1 MSICLRRSALMGT
14 NPPLN
19 HIFVSVFLSEFPPI
33 PSPPHVNHTLSVLA
47 DSGVSSY
54 SGINAEFSESLDGRK
69 KFGKISFPP
78 KNSSEF
84 CTHRLTRARLPTF
97 VVASLTALGFFTRKL
112 RTPKLGRVGRAQ
124 AMPTPSLE
132 PSGSLRSQE
141 CLVPL
146 LLHRASTPL
155 YPK

>member
-1 MSICLRRSALMGT
+1 MTAVALSFCSHTTYPIFLRKNLLLRKLRK
-14 NPPLN
+14 
-19 HIFVSVFLSEFPPI
+19 IFFVSVSLSEIPPI

-124 AMPTPSLE
+124 A
-132 PSGSLRSQE
+132 
-141 CLVPL
+141 
-146 LLHRASTPL
+146 RAHAAP
-155 YPK
+155 